1 MRIFPHN
8 FPLKKVF
15 LESNSLYVSRIYRIK
30 ETEERE
36 RQKREREH
44 AKATTTTTH
53 APRHRDRARHRPLAR
68 DDFHLPRRVFLLLR
82 IIIIREYDEWRR
94 FRLRQRDARGLRVDA
109 RGARVER
116 VRRVQKNLFG
126 RKNIELEYYKA

>member
-1 MRIFPHN
+1 MNADFSSQFSPKKSVFGIQFALRIAHISYQRDRR
-8 FPLKKVF
+8 
-15 LESNSLYVSRIYRIK
+15 ER
-30 ETEERE
+30 ETEE
-36 RQKREREH
+36 REREH

-126 RKNIELEYYKA
+126 RKNIEVE